1 MSNSKRQSLIVIGF
15 GLIILAGI
23 ILYFAFSIPKV
34 NDETVLNKT
43 VTISETHSTGQKIS
57 NKNGN
62 SESSIDYPININ
74 TCTVDDLV
82 TINGIGEKKAS
93 AIVEYR
99 DIIGGYTSVEEI
111 KNIKGIGDKVFDK
124 ISPYLCV

>member
-34 NDETVLNKT
+34 NDKTVLNKT
-43 VTISETHSTGQKIS
+43 VTISETYSISQQIS

-99 DIIGGYTSVEEI
+99 DVIGGYTSVEEI

>member
-34 NDETVLNKT
+34 NDETVLSKT
-43 VTISETHSTGQKIS
+43 VTISETYSISQQIS

-99 DIIGGYTSVEEI
+99 DVIGGYTSVEEI

>member
-43 VTISETHSTGQKIS
+43 VTISEAHSTGQKIS

-99 DIIGGYTSVEEI
+99 AVIGGYTSVEEI

>member
-99 DIIGGYTSVEEI
+99 DVIGGYTSVEEI

>member
-99 DIIGGYTSVEEI
+99 AVIGGYTSVEEI